1 MPSSKRILLIAE
13 IQAPISSLEHISEV
27 SIRFSILTRKDS
39 TSTFPNDI
47 PIFRA
52 DYSNQTEL
60 ETAMRGHQIVI
71 CMVAVFATG
80 GQQILVDV
88 AIAAGVEILIL
99 SEFGPPSRDPKFAAL
114 QPALPPKVATNDILE
129 VLEGINDGEEWIVR
143 HVTSEEIIEQGRK
156 RLADG
161 DTMGAI
167 DLVGGE
173 ALEREALGDSRPWGI
188 WNEKLGI
195 PRGDL

>member
-1 MPSSKRILLIAE
+1 MLERSDLVKN
-13 IQAPISSLEHISEV
+13 QYVYISSFH
-27 SIRFSILTRKDS
+27 FC
-39 TSTFPNDI
+39 
-47 PIFRA
+47 
-52 DYSNQTEL
+52 Q
-60 ETAMRGHQIVI
+60 
-71 CMVAVFATG
+71 
-80 GQQILVDV
+80 
-88 AIAAGVEILIL
+88 
-99 SEFGPPSRDPKFAAL
+99 
-114 QPALPPKVATNDILE
+114 NDILE

-188 WNEKLGI
+188 WDEKLGI
-195 PRGDL
+195 PRGIWRRRLGKRLIELGSS